1 MERVRLYP
9 SASQRAALAK
19 MLDVTRQL
27 YNAALEQRIAA
38 YRRCR
43 VMVSASMQYRELTS
57 LRCEDVRIASVY
69 REVEDSA
76 LRRLDLAFAAFFRRL
91 RRGERAGFPRF
102 RAVSRWDT
110 LVFPHG
116 DRALRLNADQSK
128 VRVPGVGVVRLRN
141 GRVIPAFGRAMISR
155 RAGRFYALF
164 ECDCEASPL
173 PQRGNVVGLDRG
185 VVAVVATSEGE
196 LVAFPDC
203 VAIRRRAVRV
213 AQKRLSRRKR
223 GSRRR
228 GQAREL
234 LARAHERLANARRDF
249 AHKLSRAIVDRYDTI
264 VLERLNV
271 RGMTR
276 SARGTV
282 DQPGSGVRAK
292 SGLNREIL
300 HAGWSIFRK
309 LIVEKAEKAVRTVVE
324 VDAKNTSRECSSCGV
339 VEANS
344 RRSQS
349 SFVCMACG
357 YASNAD
363 VNAARVIV
371 KRAELRPAG
380 SLGALVPDADL
391 QSALSSGRT
400 RLKSQDAA

>member
-9 SASQRAALAK
+9 TAGQRAALTK

-38 YRRCR
+38 FRRCR
-43 VMVSASMQYRELTS
+43 VTLSASMQYHELTS
-57 LRCEDVRIASVY
+57 LRGEDVRIASVY
-69 REVEDSA
+69 REVEDAA

-91 RRGERAGFPRF
+91 RCGERPGFPRF
-102 RAVSRWDT
+102 RAASGWDT

-116 DRALRLNADQSK
+116 DRALRFNADQSK
-128 VRVPGVGVVRLRN
+128 VRVPGVGVVRLRK
-141 GRVIPAFGRAMISR
+141 GRVIPTFGRAMICR

-164 ECDCEASPL
+164 ECEREASPL
-173 PQRGNVVGLDRG
+173 PLLGNAVGLDRG
-185 VVAVVATSEGE
+185 VVAVAATSEGE
-196 LVAFPDC
+196 LVAFPDS
-203 VAIRRRAVRV
+203 VAVRRRAVRV
-213 AQKRLSRRKR
+213 AQKRLSRRAR

-228 GQAREL
+228 GQARRL

-282 DQPGSGVRAK
+282 EQPGSGVRAK
-292 SGLNREIL
+292 SRLNREIL
-300 HAGWSIFRK
+300 HAGWSILRQ

-324 VDAKNTSRECSSCGV
+324 VDAKNTSRECCSCGV
-339 VEANS
+339 VDANS

-349 SFVCMACG
+349 SFVCVACG
-357 YASNAD
+357 YATNAD

-371 KRAELRPAG
+371 KRAELRLAG
-380 SLGALVPDADL
+380 SSGALAPDVDL